1 MTDRLVAAGDFLTL
15 HYRLSGPDG
24 AAIVDTFDQQPATM
38 TLGVGELSPALE
50 SCLIGMNE
58 GAQGCFELPADAT
71 FGAHNPELLQR
82 VSRRMLDE
90 HGDPDEVYAV
100 GDVITFPSPTGEAH
114 FAGRVAGVGDD
125 WVLFDFN
132 HPLAG
137 VPLRFEV
144 QVVGVLR

>member
-24 AAIVDTFDQQPATM
+24 AAIVDTFDQQPATL